1 MIALTCLNFKQ
12 GKKKDFYQI
21 LSVGGKF
28 YPQTMGPVVFASL
41 RLNIISVLCSKG
53 FWLEWGVMALV

>member
-53 FWLEWGVMALV
+53 F